1 MKKISITAL
10 ALACVFSGGA
20 YAATFGLTPSAVT
33 VSDADAAGQVVTFV
47 ATWENSGTVA
57 SGLEVDLT
65 FPTTQVSATTTTAGA
80 QSCAVVGGNAVKI
93 IDFDLGGNP
102 LPAKNLC
109 NITVTLNADN
119 GGVAWAAGDTIPLV
133 FANALA
139 SAGSTDLTGDLG
151 THTNGLITISA
162 GPPPDVVVTFT
173 PASGGTVA
181 FGGGAPGDTSNG
193 SIAVGSTGTI
203 GSGTVNNCVISG
215 ADAAAF
221 SVVSG
226 DPTTVPPAGS
236 IALEAT
242 LGAAALTATLT
253 CDVADS
259 GGASTATWTL
269 TAPAG
274 TTLAAPTL
282 GATPAS
288 GTAITLPTST
298 GTPVSSPIAIAP
310 TAAGDTGGPAATLAC
325 SATAGFTVAPASLTF
340 AAGSAAGQNVMV
352 GCTPDT
358 ADAAGSVS
366 CTGSDASGA
375 ITWSWPVT
383 CPAAVDAPPAPTF
396 IPATSLWSKLA
407 LFGVFAALGML
418 VLGLRR
424 NH

>member
-1 MKKISITAL
+1 MNTIL
-10 ALACVFSGGA
+10 R
-20 YAATFGLTPSAVT
+20 SAV
-33 VSDADAAGQVVTFV
+33 
-47 ATWENSGTVA
+47 
-57 SGLEVDLT
+57 L
-65 FPTTQVSATTTTAGA
+65 SA
-80 QSCAVVGGNAVKI
+80 
-93 IDFDLGGNP
+93 L
-102 LPAKNLC
+102 
-109 NITVTLNADN
+109 
-119 GGVAWAAGDTIPLV
+119 
-133 FANALA
+133 LA
-139 SAGSTDLTGDLG
+139 SAGVASSATMSVGSATAPLIGGGTNPATIAFSYVGDGVTVGHQCDISFDASRFQATVTPENGAADCTANNTTGNIRVQSPLILVGGVLQPLPDAVHCNIVFTYTPDAADVNGDTFPLDVNGCLASDSGANATTANELDG
-151 THTNGLITISA
+151 TITISA

-181 FGGGAPGDTSNG
+181 FPGGAPGDTPNG
-193 SIAVGSTGTI
+193 SIAVGNTGTI

-215 ADAAAF
+215 ADAGAF
-221 SVVSG
+221 SVTGG
-226 DPTTVPPAGS
+226 DPTTAPPGGN
-236 IALEAT
+236 ITLEAT

-340 AAGSAAGQNVMV
+340 AAGSAVGQNVMV

>member
-1 MKKISITAL
+1 MEVLENAL
-10 ALACVFSGGA
+10 NIIPTTTSFCNATYTVGA
-20 YAATFGLTPSAVT
+20 AAVAGDLFTLTPTCLFSDNTANPSA
-33 VSDADAAGQVVTFV
+33 G
-47 ATWENSGTVA
+47 
-57 SGLEVDLT
+57 
-65 FPTTQVSATTTTAGA
+65 PH
-80 QSCAVVGGNAVKI
+80 
-93 IDFDLGGNP
+93 
-102 LPAKNLC
+102 
-109 NITVTLNADN
+109 TLNA
-119 GGVAWAAGDTIPLV
+119 GTITV
-133 FANALA
+133 
-139 SAGSTDLTGDLG
+139 
-151 THTNGLITISA
+151 SA
-162 GPPPDVVVTFT
+162 GPPPDVVVDFT
-173 PASGGTVA
+173 PASGSTVA
-181 FGGGAPGDTSNG
+181 FGGGLPGANVTQ
-193 SIAVGSTGTI
+193 SIAIGNTGTI
-203 GSGTVNNCVISG
+203 GTGTVSGCVISG
-215 ADAAAF
+215 PDAASF
-221 SVVSG
+221 SITGGNPS
-226 DPTTVPPAGS
+226 TVPPATSLG
-236 IALEAT
+236 LQAT
-242 LGAAALTATLT
+242 LGAAALNATLT
-253 CDVADS
+253 CNVADS
-259 GGASTATWTL
+259 SPTTSATWTL

-298 GTPVSSPIAIAP
+298 GTPVSSAIAIAP